1 MEGEYRDVGG
11 GGEHGDAGGNMG
23 MGVGN
28 MGKVNMGMRVGNMC
42 HVLSRTGRASQAS
55 HTDYHWDRPRSYCH
69 NSLML
74 VVSLLSCD
82 VPCDV

>member
-28 MGKVNMGMRVGNMC
+28 IVTSRQGRSPDVG
-42 HVLSRTGRASQAS
+42 
-55 HTDYHWDRPRSYCH
+55 
-69 NSLML
+69 
-74 VVSLLSCD
+74 
-82 VPCDV
+82 